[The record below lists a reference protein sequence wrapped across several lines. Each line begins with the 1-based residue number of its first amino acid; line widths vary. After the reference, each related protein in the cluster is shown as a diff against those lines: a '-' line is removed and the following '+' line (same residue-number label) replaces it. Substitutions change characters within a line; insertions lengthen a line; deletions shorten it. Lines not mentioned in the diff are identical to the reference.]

1 MVLTGIPLNIEY
13 MKRRSL
19 VGAFGSSNSVVMLF
33 MWYML
38 PTCSRVGE
46 RAPLPDPL
54 SMLSPHLVN
63 LSGLLSSLVSAAPS
77 SLPALPHYRSVCA
90 ISA

>member
-19 VGAFGSSNSVVMLF
+19 VGAFGSSNSVVMVF
-33 MWYML
+33 TCYVL
-38 PTCSRVGE
+38 PNAAVLGSE
-46 RAPLPDPL
+46 PLLSDPL

-63 LSGLLSSLVSAAPS
+63 QVELQSSLVSPAPS
-77 SLPALPHYRSVCA
+77 SLHNLHTSVP
-90 ISA
+90 SA